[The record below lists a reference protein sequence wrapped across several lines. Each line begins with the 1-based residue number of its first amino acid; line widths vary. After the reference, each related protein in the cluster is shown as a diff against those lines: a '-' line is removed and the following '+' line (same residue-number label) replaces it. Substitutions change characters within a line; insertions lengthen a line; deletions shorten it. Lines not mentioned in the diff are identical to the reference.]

1 MHRKGLE
8 ILFCWFLWVFQLL
21 YKILIKKKCDLNYK
35 NMNSCKER
43 KNFSKKILKNF
54 YTALENKKAMILWKI
69 QKREIRLSDS
79 RIKTNMFT
87 SVNDQVKA
95 MIHLC

>member
-1 MHRKGLE
+1 
-8 ILFCWFLWVFQLL
+8 
-21 YKILIKKKCDLNYK
+21 
-35 NMNSCKER
+35 MNSCKER

-69 QKREIRLSDS
+69 QKREIILSDS